1 MPGQILEA
9 RGIRKVYATG
19 GRSLE
24 VLKGIDLDLARGEI
38 VAVTGPSGV
47 GKSTLLHILGLLD
60 RPTEGRLTFDGADV
74 LRLGEEEAAA
84 FRNRRIGF
92 VFQFHHLLSEF
103 TALENVAMPL
113 LIARAG
119 EREALARARA
129 LLARVGLTHREGHLP
144 GELSGGEMQRVAV
157 ARAII
162 AAPDVVL
169 ADEPSGNLDS
179 ENKAELH
186 DLMRELAREMGQA
199 FVIVTHDSSL
209 AVRADREVRMADGK
223 VAEVKAR
230 PVQS

>member
-1 MPGQILEA
+1 MPGQILKA

-60 RPTEGRLTFDGADV
+60 RPTEGRLTLDGVDA
-74 LRLGEEEAAA
+74 LGLGPEEASA

-113 LIARAG
+113 LIARVD
-119 EREALARARA
+119 EREALARGRA
-129 LLARVGLTHREGHLP
+129 LLARVGMTHREGHLP

-157 ARAII
+157 ARALI
-162 AAPDVVL
+162 AGPDVVL

-179 ENKAELH
+179 GNKAELH
-186 DLMRELAREMGQA
+186 DLMRDLAREMGQA
-199 FVIVTHDSSL
+199 FVIVTHDSDL
-209 AVRADREVRMADGK
+209 ALRADREVRMADGR
-223 VAEVKAR
+223 VAEVRKN
-230 PVQS
+230 

>member
-24 VLKGIDLDLARGEI
+24 VLKGIDLDLARGEV

-60 RPTEGRLTFDGADV
+60 RPTEGRLALDGVDV
-74 LRLGEEEAAA
+74 LSLGPEAAA
-84 FRNRRIGF
+84 GFRNRRIGF
-92 VFQFHHLLSEF
+92 VFQFHHLLNEF
-103 TALENVAMPL
+103 TAVENVAMPL
-113 LIARAG
+113 LIARVD
-119 EREALARARA
+119 EREALARGRT
-129 LLARVGLTHREGHLP
+129 LLARVGMTHRESHLP

-162 AAPDVVL
+162 AGPDVVL

-179 ENKAELH
+179 GNKAELH
-186 DLMRELAREMGQA
+186 DLIRDLAREMGQA
-199 FVIVTHDSSL
+199 FVIVTHDPEL
-209 AVRADREVRMADGK
+209 ALRADREVRMADGR
-223 VAEVKAR
+223 VAEVRKN
-230 PVQS
+230 Q